1 MNILFYYAMTYSPLN
16 GGIAN
21 VSLWLANY
29 FVEMGHNVIL
39 LSRKPTTKAVSP
51 LQRYLPNA
59 NEQYASENRV
69 AFIEMTKSQ
78 QTDVVINQN
87 GITPEETNV
96 LRWCDELHI
105 PCCTVLHNSLYGIYN
120 FNDRLGPLIGTFVKW
135 FHLRNIANKITHF
148 AFRKKY
154 GRLYRL
160 QCEKS
165 TKVVLLSNRF
175 RDEYRWFSGCK
186 DEGKMIAI
194 PNCLTIPVPQMVDI
208 NVKRKE
214 LLFVGRLAKEKRL
227 DLLIDIWEKLFR
239 VFSDWQLTIV
249 GTCNKQF
256 EKRVLRLK
264 EKIRKRNIERVVF
277 EGFQN
282 PAEYYKRA
290 SLFCMTSEYEGLGLV
305 LIEAMAYGT
314 VPVAFDSY
322 ANVSEIITH
331 GKNGML
337 VPPFRVREYSKTLAS
352 LMNDPKRRE
361 AMAFSAINTSHNYD
375 VDAICKKWLDLF
387 DSLSAR

>member
-227 DLLIDIWEKLFR
+227 DLLIDILSHLPHHINGKIKPQAYHFTP
-239 VFSDWQLTIV
+239 VVIFHTIIFS
-249 GTCNKQF
+249 KSF
-256 EKRVLRLK
+256 
-264 EKIRKRNIERVVF
+264 
-277 EGFQN
+277 
-282 PAEYYKRA
+282 Y
-290 SLFCMTSEYEGLGLV
+290 
-305 LIEAMAYGT
+305 
-314 VPVAFDSY
+314 
-322 ANVSEIITH
+322 VS
-331 GKNGML
+331 
-337 VPPFRVREYSKTLAS
+337 PQS
-352 LMNDPKRRE
+352 
-361 AMAFSAINTSHNYD
+361 
-375 VDAICKKWLDLF
+375 C
-387 DSLSAR
+387 